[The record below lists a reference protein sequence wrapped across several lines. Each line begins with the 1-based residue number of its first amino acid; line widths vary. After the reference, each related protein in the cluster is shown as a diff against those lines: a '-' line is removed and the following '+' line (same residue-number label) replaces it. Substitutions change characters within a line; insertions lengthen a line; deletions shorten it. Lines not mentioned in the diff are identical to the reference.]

1 MLETNTKP
9 GLLLYFSEIGI
20 KNVNKILRNKEKIKV
35 KYTDQNGRPEYTYK
49 IDWLQIQTL
58 HADITGDNI

>member
-49 IDWLQIQTL
+49 IDWLQI
-58 HADITGDNI
+58 